1 MEIAGS
7 ELPYLKESASAVA
20 FALTFLLFFGYI
32 RSIHRGQTLPHAFSW
47 MVWTFGTFVVFAAQ
61 LAGGAGI
68 GAWPIG
74 LSACITG
81 YVAFLAWRLRA
92 DVSIDG
98 ADWVLFSL
106 AVLALPAW
114 ALAADPLWAVVFL
127 TAADLL
133 GFGPTLR
140 KAYRRP
146 FEEHPG
152 FFALGGLRNGF
163 VVIAL
168 EHYSW
173 TTVLFPAAVG
183 GACLLLALFIAVRR
197 LALPRRLSEA
207 PPGFEP

>member
-1 MEIAGS
+1 MEATGPDIVF
-7 ELPYLKESASAVA
+7 LKEGASAVA
-20 FALTFLLFFGYI
+20 FALTFLLFAGYI
-32 RSIHRGQTLPHAFSW
+32 RSIHRGQTVPHAFSW

-81 YVAFLAWRLRA
+81 YVAFLAWRVRA
-92 DVSIDG
+92 DVRIDG
-98 ADWVLFSL
+98 PDWVLFTL

-127 TAADLL
+127 TTADLL

-140 KAYRRP
+140 KAYVRP
-146 FEEHPG
+146 FEEPPG
-152 FFALGGLRNGF
+152 FFALGALRNGF
-163 VVIAL
+163 VIVAL

-173 TTVLFPAAVG
+173 TTALFPAAVG
-183 GACLLLALFIAVRR
+183 LGCLLLALFIVLRR
-197 LALPRRLSEA
+197 MVMSRADAEA
-207 PPGFEP
+207 PRGIEP